1 MKQSGTTLLEL
12 LVVVAVSAILLT
24 LAAPSFAA
32 FVRNSQMTSAA
43 NALISALQL
52 TRSEAI
58 KRGSYAVMCPSATGS
73 SCASTGDWDQGWLV
87 FHDANNNA
95 GVDAGEAVI
104 LTRQALPAGL
114 RATSKGSTARYI
126 SYEPSGGTRQ
136 ITNAFQS
143 GTLTVCSESGSL
155 DSARQIIISKTG
167 RARSARIALASCP
180 WR

>member
-1 MKQSGTTLLEL
+1 MKQSGATLLEL
-12 LVVVAVSAILLT
+12 MVTLAVSAILLGIGI
-24 LAAPSFAA
+24 PSFAA
-32 FVRNSQMTSAA
+32 LSHSSRLSAA
-43 NALISALQL
+43 TNELVSALHL

-58 KRGSYAVMCPSATGS
+58 KRGSHAVMCPSATGS
-73 SCASTGDWDQGWLV
+73 SCASTGNWDQGWVV

-104 LTRQALPAGL
+104 LTRPALPAGL

-126 SYEPSGGTRQ
+126 SYESSGGTKQ
-136 ITNAFQS
+136 ITGAFQS

-180 WR
+180 

>member
-12 LVVVAVSAILLT
+12 LAVLAVSAILLALAVPS
-24 LAAPSFAA
+24 LAAFT
-32 FVRNSQMTSAA
+32 RNGQMSSAS
-43 NALISALQL
+43 NALISSLQL

-58 KRGSYAVMCPSATGS
+58 KRGSQAVMCPSATGS
-73 SCASTGDWDQGWLV
+73 SCASTGGWDQGWLV

-104 LTRQALPAGL
+104 LTRAALPAGL

-126 SYEPSGGTRQ
+126 SYESSGGTRQ

-143 GTLTVCSESGSL
+143 GTLTVCSEAGSL
-155 DSARQIIISKTG
+155 DSARKIIISKTG

-180 WR
+180 